1 MNPDIIPVLIVFGAG
16 TALGAAGTWLA
27 GFARRVRR
35 WRTLCQ
41 PPPVPDMPV
50 VLQQRFNHRP
60 RIVSYGGL
68 E

>member
-16 TALGAAGTWLA
+16 AALGAAGTWLA

-41 PPPVPDMPV
+41 PPPVPVRRVPLWADGRETGS
-50 VLQQRFNHRP
+50 LSLGCEQ
-60 RIVSYGGL
+60 
-68 E
+68 